1 MFKAKASLL
10 DAAKRFMEQV
20 LITDKHNLWEG
31 DGDVRGTLLLH
42 SC

>member
-1 MFKAKASLL
+1 MSIGTV
-10 DAAKRFMEQV
+10 KRVMEQV